1 MQTQRTNCWLPL
13 GRGHNMVGGMG
24 GTSVRQAQ
32 REYSPYFVI
41 TANESTFI
49 IVPSEP
55 PGKSC
60 INIQY

>member
-1 MQTQRTNCWLPL
+1 
-13 GRGHNMVGGMG
+13 MVGGMG
-24 GTSVRQAQ
+24 GTNVRQAQ
-32 REYSPYFVI
+32 REYSQYFVI

-60 INIQY
+60 IKYIKKFLKDRIWSKKLENT

>member
-1 MQTQRTNCWLPL
+1 
-13 GRGHNMVGGMG
+13 MVGGIG

>member
-1 MQTQRTNCWLPL
+1 
-13 GRGHNMVGGMG
+13 MVGGMG
-24 GTSVRQAQ
+24 GTNVRQAQ
-32 REYSPYFVI
+32 REYSQYFVI